1 MRVCDRS
8 QLDLPLA
15 DLVETELFKFVEE
28 RREREEKAAAAAAAT
43 AAATIAA
50 ATAPVPSDG
59 NGTPIDADA
68 HIFPR
73 SLSSSRPVRDAFQ
86 GHWLVHSYSQPSGL
100 SADVRTPPLLH
111 LTPALGTRSKMDAY
125 RQLQREEQEAEAR
138 RLNSASAAAGA
149 PAAAAAAVAHDSGSA
164 AAAAAPP
171 TSSAAVVAPSL
182 SLSLSSSSVV
192 SVVVPHSVLELLSE
206 SSDGGVG
213 WQFNLEITRYHEP
226 LTSLQLRG
234 ERPGAAARDSDKYF
248 DITKAGHVNCA

>member
-1 MRVCDRS
+1 MS
-8 QLDLPLA
+8 SAALDIE
-15 DLVETELFKFVEE
+15 LVQTKPFAGQKPGTSGLRKTV
-28 RREREEKAAAAAAAT
+28 RTRNTQRTAAAAAAAAT
-43 AAATIAA
+43 ATAA
-50 ATAPVPSDG
+50 VPSDAG
-59 NGTPIDADA
+59 GDGAPIDVDA

-73 SLSSSRPVRDAFQ
+73 SLSSRPVRDAFQ

-138 RLNSASAAAGA
+138 RLRGATAASVVAAASTGV
-149 PAAAAAAVAHDSGSA
+149 AAAANGSGSA
-164 AAAAAPP
+164 AAVAAP
-171 TSSAAVVAPSL
+171 SSGSNAIGTP

-213 WQFNLEITRYHEP
+213 WQFNLELTRYHEP

-234 ERPGAAARDSDKYF
+234 ERQGAAARDSDEYF
-248 DITKAGHVNCA
+248 HITKAGHVNCA

>member
-1 MRVCDRS
+1 MCDRS

-28 RREREEKAAAAAAAT
+28 RREREGKAAAAAT
-43 AAATIAA
+43 AATAAAA
-50 ATAPVPSDG
+50 ATASAAVSSGPGGDSV
-59 NGTPIDADA
+59 PIDADV

-138 RLNSASAAAGA
+138 RLSSASAAAGA
-149 PAAAAAAVAHDSGSA
+149 PAAVAAAANGSGSA
-164 AAAAAPP
+164 AVAVAPS
-171 TSSAAVVAPSL
+171 TVLSAAVTP

-213 WQFNLEITRYHEP
+213 WQFNLELTRYHEP
-226 LTSLQLRG
+226 LRSLQLRG
-234 ERPGAAARDSDKYF
+234 ERQGAAARDSDEYF
-248 DITKAGHVNCA
+248 HITKAGHVNCA